1 MEKYDV
7 KFKKK
12 YGQNF
17 LKDDRVVK
25 RIVDNSSIG
34 LNDLV
39 IEVGP
44 GGAILT
50 KELAKR
56 AKNVLAYEID
66 TDLRCELE
74 KKLVGYDNVKILFK
88 DFLESDINS
97 DITDYDYDNIYFIS
111 NVPYYITTP
120 IVMKLIDSNI
130 KFKKIMMMVQK
141 EVGQRFSS
149 KPGSKSYS
157 SISVFLGYYYDVR
170 LEFNVSRYEF
180 VPVPNVD
187 SAVIKLVRHNKYQV
201 NNEEKFFK
209 FVKQCFLYKRK
220 NIRNNLKGYDLE
232 KVSIVLK
239 NYGHDLSSRAE
250 EFSMIE
256 FIDLYNSLF

>member
-56 AKNVLAYEID
+56 SKNVLAYEID

-88 DFLESDINS
+88 DFL
-97 DITDYDYDNIYFIS
+97 
-111 NVPYYITTP
+111 
-120 IVMKLIDSNI
+120 
-130 KFKKIMMMVQK
+130 
-141 EVGQRFSS
+141 
-149 KPGSKSYS
+149 
-157 SISVFLGYYYDVR
+157 
-170 LEFNVSRYEF
+170 
-180 VPVPNVD
+180 
-187 SAVIKLVRHNKYQV
+187 
-201 NNEEKFFK
+201 
-209 FVKQCFLYKRK
+209 
-220 NIRNNLKGYDLE
+220 
-232 KVSIVLK
+232 
-239 NYGHDLSSRAE
+239 
-250 EFSMIE
+250 
-256 FIDLYNSLF
+256 